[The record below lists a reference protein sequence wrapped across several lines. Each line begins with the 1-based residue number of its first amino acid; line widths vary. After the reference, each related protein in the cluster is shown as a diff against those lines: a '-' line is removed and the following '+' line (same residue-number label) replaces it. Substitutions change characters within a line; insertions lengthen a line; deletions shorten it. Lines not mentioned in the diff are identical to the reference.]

1 MPWAELGMA
10 RNASRDVL
18 GLRIIAVYG
27 TWHSLSD
34 FVLGTEY
41 KNDDLQAVLGQ
52 WLPSVV
58 VFQ

>member
-18 GLRIIAVYG
+18 GLNIVAAYG
-27 TWHSLSD
+27 TRHSLSD

>member
-1 MPWAELGMA
+1 MA
-10 RNASRDVL
+10 RNASRDML
-18 GLRIIAVYG
+18 LSIMAACG